1 MAKYCLAWASVY
13 IGMSEAQPT
22 TGQLYGLASQ
32 NIASKASSYL
42 PSGVDSVRSR
52 RSSKTTSRSE

>member
-1 MAKYCLAWASVY
+1 M
-13 IGMSEAQPT
+13 GMSEAHPT
-22 TGQLYGLASQ
+22 TGHVYGLASQ
-32 NIASKASSYL
+32 KSAPNSSSYL